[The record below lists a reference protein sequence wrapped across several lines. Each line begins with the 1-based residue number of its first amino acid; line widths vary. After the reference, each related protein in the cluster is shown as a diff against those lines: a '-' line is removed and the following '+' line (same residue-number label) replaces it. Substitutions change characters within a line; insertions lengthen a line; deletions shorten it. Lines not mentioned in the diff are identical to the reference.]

1 MDKRYRIK
9 RRTDE
14 LRLAIF
20 VNSIGCCFDLAL

>member
-1 MDKRYRIK
+1 MDKRRIK

-20 VNSIGCCFDLAL
+20 VNRIGCCFDLAL